1 MKWDFGPVILVTTW
15 ENSHMEMAQRLSPG
29 AERALRSGATSF
41 YTPSFYHTLPEDE
54 DPIPLHQQP
63 HSQEVVDG
71 EGVEGREGVRER
83 TSLEQM
89 ERRWMEMD
97 RARADRMDQQQECWF
112 QFMAEHLELGER
124 VASPPP
130 RLILQK
136 FSEESDDMG
145 AYLDT

>member
-15 ENSHMEMAQRLSPG
+15 ENSHTEMAQRPPPG

-41 YTPSFYHTLPEDE
+41 NTPSSYHALPEDE
-54 DPIPLHQQP
+54 DHIPLHQQP
-63 HSQEVVDG
+63 HSQGVVDG
-71 EGVEGREGVRER
+71 EGVEGREEVRER
-83 TSLEQM
+83 KSVERMQ
-89 ERRWMEMD
+89 RRWMEMD

-112 QFMAEHLELGER
+112 QFMAEHLEQGER

-136 FSEESDDMG
+136 FGEGSDDMG